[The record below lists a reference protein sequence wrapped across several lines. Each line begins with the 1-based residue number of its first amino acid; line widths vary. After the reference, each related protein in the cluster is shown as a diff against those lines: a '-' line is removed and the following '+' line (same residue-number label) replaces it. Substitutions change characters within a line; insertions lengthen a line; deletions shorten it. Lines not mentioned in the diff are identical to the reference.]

1 MFSKSFSRL
10 PYCDNEYEYC
20 LGSKERRKY
29 VRRFRSSHAQL
40 RIGTNLDRNQ
50 LCSSQRQ
57 ISSCTLI
64 AMDANSTF
72 VRLSSLRKLREPQQV
87 AAVCYHIRNQE
98 IQFLLIQTRGS
109 GRWTFPK
116 GSAEAG
122 LTHAQAAALE
132 AFEEAGVHGRIEE
145 AAFAQYFCRKQA
157 AIRKAGADP
166 GKGKLAVSAHLCEVI
181 RLRTPKESNRN
192 RTWFSVQDALQRLR
206 EDRTKAEGAEF
217 ARVIDRAVARIQKQR
232 ASVRTAGA
240 QRDLRINEPNF
251 SQDDTGKS
259 DPLRRV
265 QLEAPLKT
273 HSAAT
278 SFNPYMQRQLAVAG
292 QFTGAAVAPRR
303 AVLQGEVLQFVSA
316 QRHQN
321 SKLLAA
327 RKPVKT
333 LRARDI

>member
-1 MFSKSFSRL
+1 
-10 PYCDNEYEYC
+10 
-20 LGSKERRKY
+20 
-29 VRRFRSSHAQL
+29 
-40 RIGTNLDRNQ
+40 
-50 LCSSQRQ
+50 
-57 ISSCTLI
+57 
-64 AMDANSTF
+64 MDANSTF

-87 AAVCYHIRNQE
+87 AAVCYRVRKQE
-98 IQFLLIQTRGS
+98 IEFLLIQTRGS

-157 AIRKAGADP
+157 AIRRAGANS
-166 GKGKLAVSAHLCEVI
+166 GKDKLAVSAHLCEVM

-192 RTWFSVQDALQRLR
+192 RTWFSAQDARQRLR
-206 EDRTKAEGAEF
+206 EDRTKAEGVEF
-217 ARVIDRAVARIQKQR
+217 ARVVDRAVAGIQR
-232 ASVRTAGA
+232 
-240 QRDLRINEPNF
+240 QRDSGRLADTQSGVQINQQPNF
-251 SQDDTGKS
+251 YQNDAGKT

-265 QLEAPLKT
+265 QLEAPAET
-273 HSAAT
+273 RPSAT
-278 SFNPYMQRQLAVAG
+278 SLHPYMQRQLAVAG
-292 QFTGAAVAPRR
+292 RFTGTAVAPRR

-316 QRHQN
+316 QSHQN